1 MRRSRLTRIAL
12 WTLAALLVV
21 PNAWAGEIG
30 QVRVTEAELL
40 AANG

>member
-1 MRRSRLTRIAL
+1 
-12 WTLAALLVV
+12 VV

-40 AANG
+40 SANR

>member
-1 MRRSRLTRIAL
+1 VRRSRLTRIAL

-40 AANG
+40 ADAG